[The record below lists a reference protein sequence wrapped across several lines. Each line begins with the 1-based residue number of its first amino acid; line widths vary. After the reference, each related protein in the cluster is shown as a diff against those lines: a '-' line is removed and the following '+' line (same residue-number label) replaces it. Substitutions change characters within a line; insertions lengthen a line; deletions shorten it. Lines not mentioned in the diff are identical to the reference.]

1 MNEIKVMV
9 DGGKAS
15 AAPLAQ
21 ALGPLGV
28 NIGAIVDEINKKT
41 SSFSGMKVPVTVV
54 VDAKKNFEIKVG
66 SPPTS
71 ALITKELGTAKGA
84 ANPKTETIGN
94 LSMEQVKKIAEMKG
108 EKMNS
113 FTLEKNMR
121 EVIGT
126 CNSMGVNIEGKR
138 AKELQKEITEGKTR
152 LD

>member
-1 MNEIKVMV
+1 MSEIKVMV
-9 DGGKAS
+9 DAGKAS
-15 AAPLAQ
+15 AAQLAQ

-71 ALITKELGTAKGA
+71 ALITKELGAAKGA
-84 ANPKTETIGN
+84 ANPKTETAGN
-94 LSMEQVKKIAEMKG
+94 LSMEQVKKIAGMKG

-113 FTLEKNMR
+113 FTIEKNMR

-126 CNSMGVNIEGKR
+126 CNSMGVLVDGKR

-152 LD
+152 LA

>member
-1 MNEIKVMV
+1 MPEIKLMV

-21 ALGPLGV
+21 SFGPLGL
-28 NIGAIVDEINKKT
+28 NIGEIVNQINEKT
-41 SSFSGMKVPVTVV
+41 KSFSGMKVPVMLT

-71 ALITKELGTAKGA
+71 ALVTKELGAAKGA
-84 ANPKTETIGN
+84 ANPKTETVGN
-94 LSMEQVKKIAEMKG
+94 LTMEQVQKIAEMKG
-108 EKMNS
+108 ANMNS

-126 CNSMGVNIEGKR
+126 CNSMGVTIGGKR
-138 AKELQKEITEGKTR
+138 AKEVQKEITEGKIK
-152 LD
+152 LV